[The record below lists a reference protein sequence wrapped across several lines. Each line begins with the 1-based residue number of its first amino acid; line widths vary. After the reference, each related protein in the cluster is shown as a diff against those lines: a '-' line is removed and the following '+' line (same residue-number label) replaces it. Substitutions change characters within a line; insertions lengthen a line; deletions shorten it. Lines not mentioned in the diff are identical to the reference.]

1 MAYKTYYKT
10 KTKRYSRTT
19 KTIKTHGLASHVT
32 PGDTYRL
39 ERIPQCFGRVNS
51 NHKCSSCPI
60 YLACLECSQI

>member
-1 MAYKTYYKT
+1 MVYKTYYKT

-32 PGDTYRL
+32 PGDTYRI
-39 ERIPQCFGRVNS
+39 ERIPPCFGNPRS
-51 NHKCSSCPI
+51 GCKCEKCSV